1 MGEQLLILL
10 DPANPDPLARL
21 LALVLIFALAAASY
35 VLVARLLARGIR
47 RFVTRTRF
55 DWDNTL
61 LNESLLRTLA
71 RISPALVL
79 RFGAAYAFPF
89 REALRIFVER
99 TATVAL
105 ILLGLAALTN
115 LAWSGE
121 RIYNRFPVSRSRPAR
136 GVLQL
141 ILVLVYAVGVILIV
155 STVVARPAWGFLTGI
170 GALSAVLL
178 LVFKDALLGLVASFQ
193 ISANNM
199 VRIGD
204 WIEMPKYQADGD
216 VIEISLQSVKVQNW
230 DRTITTIPI
239 YALVADSFINW
250 RGMSESGGRRIAR
263 AIHIDLRSIR
273 FCTPAMIERFRRIR
287 CLHDYIDAKEA
298 EIRRHNEAAGIDDR
312 EPVNGRR
319 MTNIGTFRAY
329 VERYLRR
336 HPGVRQDMILM
347 VRQLAPTERG
357 LPLQVYAF
365 GADTAWVN
373 YEALQADI
381 FDHLLA
387 VIPEFGLRVF
397 QEPTGWDFERL
408 GGAAASGAGGTG
420 SSGPDDRGDAGR
432 PPGHS

>member
-1 MGEQLLILL
+1 MTDRLLTLL
-10 DPANPDPLARL
+10 DPGNPEPLARL
-21 LALVLIFALAAASY
+21 LGVILIVALAAATY
-35 VLVARLLARGIR
+35 PLTGGLLTRLIR

-61 LNESLLRTLA
+61 LNEAMLRTIA
-71 RISPALVL
+71 RLLPALIL
-79 RFGAAYAFPF
+79 RMGAATMFPF
-89 REALRIFVER
+89 RDAPRLFVER
-99 TATVAL
+99 AATVWI
-105 ILLGLAALTN
+105 ILLGMMALTN

-121 RIYNRFPVSRSRPAR
+121 KIYNRFPASRSRPAR
-136 GVLQL
+136 GLLQL
-141 ILVLVYAVGVILIV
+141 ILIFLYAIGVILIV
-155 STVVARPAWGFLTGI
+155 STVVDRPAWGFLTGL
-170 GALSAVLL
+170 GAISAVLL

-230 DRTITTIPI
+230 DRTITSIPI
-239 YALVADSFINW
+239 YALVGDSFINW

-263 AIHIDLRSIR
+263 SIHLDLKSIR

-287 CLHDYIDAKEA
+287 CLHDYIEAKEA
-298 EIRRHNEAAGIDDR
+298 EIREHNAARGIDEN

-329 VERYLRR
+329 VQQYLRQ

-357 LPLQVYAF
+357 LALQIYAF
-365 GADTAWVN
+365 SADTVWVN

-387 VIPEFGLRVF
+387 VVPEFGLRVF
-397 QEPTGWDFERL
+397 QEPSGWDFERFAAA
-408 GGAAASGAGGTG
+408 GAAR
-420 SSGPDDRGDAGR
+420 PDEAPSPESADEC
-432 PPGHS
+432 